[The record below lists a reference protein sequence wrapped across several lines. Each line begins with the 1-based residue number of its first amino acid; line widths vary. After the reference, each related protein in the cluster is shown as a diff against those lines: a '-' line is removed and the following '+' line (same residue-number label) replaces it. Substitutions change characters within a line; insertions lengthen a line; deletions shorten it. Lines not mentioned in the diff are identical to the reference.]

1 MVCFTMEQS
10 RLLDDTLWARLDQR
24 ERRQIIWMML
34 QKRNEAVESCERDL
48 SRCTGAL
55 LDKTLSEGET
65 RVALKDCVEERATW
79 QLRAKGRGGR
89 GFIIGLP
96 VGGLATYG
104 GLRLFG
110 VIR

>member
-1 MVCFTMEQS
+1 MVCFTMEES

-24 ERRQIIWMML
+24 ERREIIWKML
-34 QKRNEAVESCERDL
+34 QTRNEAVRSCEGSL
-48 SRCTGAL
+48 SRCHKAL
-55 LDKTLSEGET
+55 LDKTISEAET
-65 RVALKDCVEERATW
+65 RVAMTQATDEVAKW
-79 QLRAKGRGGR
+79 RLRAKGRGGR